1 MAKRITLFRE
11 LEVYEA
17 IHQFHILY
25 GRGATSSDVVKMTGL
40 SRQNVAKYVEIL
52 EMSNLIE
59 RDAVNRSAM
68 LIKGGFKTIWPTSK
82 TKVPDELRD
91 GRKARAL
98 RDRMTYEQRVEA
110 ARKGLSRRKD
120 RRATEEDLLEQ
131 AVKYAKEREAG
142 NTAAHGA
149 DYLRNQTRGAIRAWK
164 VG

>member
-25 GRGATSSDVVKMTGL
+25 GRGATNSDVVKMTGL

-59 RDAVNRSAM
+59 RDAQNRNAL
-68 LIKGGFKTIWPTSK
+68 LIKDGFKTIKPQSS
-82 TKVPDELRD
+82 TKVPEALKD